1 MICNNEI
8 QKRRKRA
15 VFWVVELA
23 SGPTGSKFPAAELM
37 EKRDAQMRKLID
49 KICVFIFAVILAGLL
64 ITPGPGLCYAQEKPV
79 LCTDIKRGLVIL
91 ASFPD
96 IDPKI
101 GMDEVARRF
110 QRLDNY
116 VGEMSYGKASVMVE
130 FTEWIELPLPIAE
143 YSISSANL
151 KVDKSRVTK
160 LIQDSINEASEK
172 HDFSKYS
179 FMVIFMGA
187 RFREYGMIGLCGYPG
202 MLGWSEDTEFR
213 AKDGQRVPGG
223 VAIFTSQAHLGTLFH
238 DCAHVWGGVQNGKRA
253 VPCLYDHDIQQK
265 HPTRD
270 KGWENALINMGYWDP
285 MSCHMISPGSPP
297 PGISSW
303 TKIRLGWL
311 PQKKIYEADPD
322 LSPEIVLGPL
332 EDGTSDVLAVKIP
345 LTDETYYLIE
355 NRQKI
360 GIYDS
365 QLPGEGVLIMYAND
379 RVAECRHGR
388 APVKLMDADPKV
400 PWLNGAAF
408 SLPNKPKFVDNANNI
423 QVDLIEKVGSSYKI
437 KISRVK

>member
-1 MICNNEI
+1 MKRFLKMIVI
-8 QKRRKRA
+8 
-15 VFWVVELA
+15 
-23 SGPTGSKFPAAELM
+23 
-37 EKRDAQMRKLID
+37 
-49 KICVFIFAVILAGLL
+49 FIFAAAVLAISTAVLSDM
-64 ITPGPGLCYAQEKPV
+64 CDAAEKQV
-79 LCTDIKRGLVIL
+79 LNSDIKRGLVIL
-91 ASFPD
+91 VKFPD
-96 IDPKI
+96 VKPKI
-101 GMDEVARRF
+101 NMDEIIRRF
-110 QRLDNY
+110 QRLDHY
-116 VGEMSYGKASVMVE
+116 VGEMSYGKASVMVD
-130 FTEWIELPLPIAE
+130 FTEWIELPLSISE

-151 KVDKSRVTK
+151 KVDKSRVTR

-187 RFREYGMIGLCGYPG
+187 KFREYGMIGLCGYPG
-202 MLGWSEDTEFR
+202 MLGWSQDTRFV
-213 AKDGQRVPGG
+213 AKDGQVLPGG
-223 VAIFTSQAHLGTLFH
+223 VAIFTSQAHLGTMFH
-238 DCAHVWGGVQNGKRA
+238 DCAHVWGGVQNGKRV

-311 PQKKIYEADPD
+311 GTDKIMEADAD
-322 LSPEIVLGPL
+322 MSPEIVLAPL
-332 EDGTSDVLAVKIP
+332 EDGSSDVLAVKIP

-360 GIYDS
+360 GSYDS
-365 QLPGEGVLIMYAND
+365 QLPGEGVLIMYADD
-379 RVAECRHGR
+379 RIAECRHGR
-388 APVKLMDADPKV
+388 APVKLINADPKV

-408 SLPNKPKFVDNANNI
+408 SLPNKPKFVDSANNI
-423 QVDLIEKVGSSYKI
+423 QIALVEKIGSSYKI
-437 KISRVK
+437 KISRMK

>member
-1 MICNNEI
+1 MKRFLKMIVI
-8 QKRRKRA
+8 
-15 VFWVVELA
+15 
-23 SGPTGSKFPAAELM
+23 
-37 EKRDAQMRKLID
+37 
-49 KICVFIFAVILAGLL
+49 FIFAAAVLAISTAFLSD
-64 ITPGPGLCYAQEKPV
+64 ICDAEEKQV
-79 LCTDIKRGLVIL
+79 SNRDIKRGLVIL
-91 ASFPD
+91 VKFPD
-96 IDPKI
+96 VKPKI
-101 GMDEVARRF
+101 NMDEIIRRF
-110 QRLDNY
+110 QRLDHY
-116 VGEMSYGKASVMVE
+116 VGEMSYGKASVMVD
-130 FTEWIELPLPIAE
+130 FTEWIELPLPISE

-151 KVDKSRVTK
+151 KVDKSRVTR

-202 MLGWSEDTEFR
+202 MLGWSQDVRFI
-213 AKDGQRVPGG
+213 AKDGQSLPGG

-238 DCAHVWGGVQNGKRA
+238 DCAHVWGGVKNGKRV

-311 PQKKIYEADPD
+311 DTDKILEADPD
-322 LSPEIVLGPL
+322 ESSEIVLGPL
-332 EDGTSDVLAVKIP
+332 EDGSSDVLAVKIP

-360 GIYDS
+360 GSYDS

-408 SLPNKPKFVDNANNI
+408 SLPNKPNFVDSANNI
-423 QVDLIEKVGSSYKI
+423 QIELIEKIGSAYKI
-437 KISRVK
+437 KISRMK

>member
-1 MICNNEI
+1 MEAE
-8 QKRRKRA
+8 RV
-15 VFWVVELA
+15 VFWVVKLIP
-23 SGPTGSKFPAAELM
+23 GLTGIKFLKTELM
-37 EKRDAQMRKLID
+37 AKGDGQMRKPMN
-49 KICVFIFAVILAGLL
+49 KIVVFIFVVVLSGLL
-64 ITPGPGLCYAQEKPV
+64 IISVPGLCYAQEKPV
-79 LCTDIKRGLVIL
+79 LRTDIKRGLVIL

-101 GMDEVARRF
+101 GMDEIVRRF

-116 VGEMSYGKASVMVE
+116 VGEMSYGKASVMTD
-130 FTEWIELPLPIAE
+130 FTEWLELPFPISE
-143 YSISSANL
+143 YSISPVNL
-151 KVDKSRVTK
+151 KVDKSRVIK
-160 LIQDSINEASEK
+160 LIRDSIDEASEK
-172 HDFSKYS
+172 HVFSKYS

-187 RFREYGMIGLCGYPG
+187 KFRDYGMIGLCGYPG

-223 VAIFTSQAHLGTLFH
+223 VAIFTSQAHIGTLFH

-311 PQKKIYEADPD
+311 GADKIFEADPD
-322 LSPEIVLGPL
+322 ISPEIVLGPL
-332 EDGTSDVLAVKIP
+332 EDGSSDVLAVKIP

-360 GIYDS
+360 GSYDS

-408 SLPNKPKFVDNANNI
+408 SLPNKPKFVDKVNNI
-423 QVDLIEKVGSSYKI
+423 QIELIEKIGSSYKI
-437 KISRVK
+437 KISRVQ

>member
-1 MICNNEI
+1 
-8 QKRRKRA
+8 
-15 VFWVVELA
+15 
-23 SGPTGSKFPAAELM
+23 M
-37 EKRDAQMRKLID
+37 EKRDGQMRKPID
-49 KICVFIFAVILAGLL
+49 KIVVFIFAIILAGLL
-64 ITPGPGLCYAQEKPV
+64 ITPGPGLCNAEEKQV
-79 LCTDIKRGLVIL
+79 LNRDMKRGLVIL
-91 ASFPD
+91 VKFPD
-96 IDPKI
+96 VKPKI
-101 GMDEVARRF
+101 YMDEIIRRF
-110 QRLDNY
+110 QRLDHY
-116 VGEMSYGKASVMVE
+116 VGEMSYGRASVMVD
-130 FTEWIELPLPIAE
+130 FTEWIELPLPISE
-143 YSISSANL
+143 YSISPANL
-151 KVDKSRVTK
+151 KVDKSRVTM

-202 MLGWSEDTEFR
+202 MLGWSQEVRFI
-213 AKDGQRVPGG
+213 AKDGQSLPGG

-238 DCAHVWGGVQNGKRA
+238 DCAHVWGGVRNGKRV

-311 PQKKIYEADPD
+311 GTDKIFEADPD
-322 LSPEIVLGPL
+322 MSPEIVIAPL
-332 EDGTSDVLAVKIP
+332 EDGSSDVLAVKIP

-360 GIYDS
+360 GSYDS
-365 QLPGEGVLIMYAND
+365 QLPGDGVLIMYADD
-379 RVAECRHGR
+379 RIAECRHGR
-388 APVKLMDADPKV
+388 SPVKLMDADPKV

-423 QVDLIEKVGSSYKI
+423 QIELVSKVGSSYKI
-437 KISRVK
+437 KVSRMR

>member
-1 MICNNEI
+1 
-8 QKRRKRA
+8 
-15 VFWVVELA
+15 VP
-23 SGPTGSKFPAAELM
+23 GPTGSKFPAAELM
-37 EKRDAQMRKLID
+37 EKRDGQMRKPLD
-49 KICVFIFAVILAGLL
+49 KIVVFIFAIILAGLL
-64 ITPGPGLCYAQEKPV
+64 ITPGPALCDAQEKPS
-79 LCTDIKRGLVIL
+79 LRTDIKRGLVIL
-91 ASFPD
+91 TRFPD
-96 IDPKI
+96 VKPKI
-101 GMDEVARRF
+101 NMDEIIRRF
-110 QRLDNY
+110 QRLDHY
-116 VGEMSYGKASVMVE
+116 VGEMSYGKAAVIVD
-130 FTEWIELPLPIAE
+130 FTEWIELPLSISE
-143 YSISSANL
+143 YSISPANL
-151 KVDKSRVTK
+151 KVDKSRVTR
-160 LIQDSINEASEK
+160 LIQDSINKASEK

-202 MLGWSEDTEFR
+202 MLGWSQDIRFI
-213 AKDGQRVPGG
+213 AKDGQSLPGG

-238 DCAHVWGGVQNGKRA
+238 DCAHVWGGVKNGKRV

-311 PQKKIYEADPD
+311 DTDKILEADPD
-322 LSPEIVLGPL
+322 ESSEIVLGPL
-332 EDGTSDVLAVKIP
+332 EDGSSDVLAVKIP

-360 GIYDS
+360 GSYDS

-379 RVAECRHGR
+379 RIAECRHGR

-400 PWLNGAAF
+400 LWLNGAAF
-408 SLPNKPKFVDNANNI
+408 SLPNKPKFVDNSNNI
-423 QVDLIEKVGSSYKI
+423 QIELIEKIGSSYKI
-437 KISRVK
+437 KISRMK

>member
-1 MICNNEI
+1 MP
-8 QKRRKRA
+8 
-15 VFWVVELA
+15 
-23 SGPTGSKFPAAELM
+23 GPTGSKFPAAELM
-37 EKRDAQMRKLID
+37 EKRDGQMRKPLD
-49 KICVFIFAVILAGLL
+49 KIVVFIFAIILAGLL
-64 ITPGPGLCYAQEKPV
+64 ITPGRGLCYAEEKPS
-79 LCTDIKRGLVIL
+79 LRTDIKRGLVL
-91 ASFPD
+91 LVRFPD
-96 IDPKI
+96 VKPKI
-101 GMDEVARRF
+101 NMDEIIRRF
-110 QRLDNY
+110 QRLDHY
-116 VGEMSYGKASVMVE
+116 VGEMSYGKVSMMVE
-130 FTEWIELPLPIAE
+130 FSEWIELPLSISE
-143 YSISSANL
+143 YSISPANL

-172 HDFSKYS
+172 YDFSKYS

-202 MLGWSEDTEFR
+202 MLGWSQDFR
-213 AKDGQRVPGG
+213 FIAKDGQSLPGG

-238 DCAHVWGGVQNGKRA
+238 DCAHVWGGVKNGKRV

-311 PQKKIYEADPD
+311 GTDKILEADPEM
-322 LSPEIVLGPL
+322 SPEVVLGPL
-332 EDGTSDVLAVKIP
+332 EDGSSDVLAVKII
-345 LTDETYYLIE
+345 LTKETYYLIE

-360 GIYDS
+360 GSYDS

-379 RVAECRHGR
+379 RIAECRHGR

-400 PWLNGAAF
+400 LWLNGAAF
-408 SLPNKPKFVDNANNI
+408 SLPNKPKFVDSSNNI
-423 QVDLIEKVGSSYKI
+423 QIELMEKIGSSYKI
-437 KISRVK
+437 KISRMK

>member
-1 MICNNEI
+1 
-8 QKRRKRA
+8 
-15 VFWVVELA
+15 
-23 SGPTGSKFPAAELM
+23 M

-238 DCAHVWGGVQNGKRA
+238 DCAHVWGGVKNGRRV

-297 PGISSW
+297 PRISSW

-332 EDGTSDVLAVKIP
+332 EDGSSDVLAVKIP

-400 PWLNGAAF
+400 LWLNGAAF
-408 SLPNKPKFVDNANNI
+408 SLPNKPKFVDSSNNI
-423 QVDLIEKVGSSYKI
+423 QIELMEKIGSSYKI
-437 KISRVK
+437 KISRMK

>member
-1 MICNNEI
+1 
-8 QKRRKRA
+8 
-15 VFWVVELA
+15 
-23 SGPTGSKFPAAELM
+23 
-37 EKRDAQMRKLID
+37 MRMTMD
-49 KICVFIFAVILAGLL
+49 KMVVFIFAIVLSGLL
-64 ITPGPGLCYAQEKPV
+64 ITSGPGLCNAQEMPALRK
-79 LCTDIKRGLVIL
+79 DIKRGLVIL

-101 GMDEVARRF
+101 GMDEIIRRF
-110 QRLDNY
+110 QRLDHY
-116 VGEMSYGKASVMVE
+116 VGEMSYGKASVMVD
-130 FTEWIELPLPIAE
+130 FTEWFQLPFPMTE

-151 KVDKSRVTK
+151 KVDKSRVTR
-160 LIQDSINEASEK
+160 LIRDSIDAASEK

-187 RFREYGMIGLCGYPG
+187 KFREYGMIGLCGYPG
-202 MLGWSEDTEFR
+202 MLGWSQDTEFR
-213 AKDGQRVPGG
+213 AKDGQLLPGG

-238 DCAHVWGGVQNGKRA
+238 DCAHVWGGVQNGKRV

-311 PQKKIYEADPD
+311 TQDKIYEADPD
-322 LSPEIVLGPL
+322 GSPEIVLGPL
-332 EDGTSDVLAVKIP
+332 EDGSSDILAVRIR

-360 GIYDS
+360 GSFDS
-365 QLPGEGVLIMYAND
+365 QLPGEGILIMYADD
-379 RVAECRHGR
+379 RIAECRHGK
-388 APVKLMDADPKV
+388 APVKLINADPKV
-400 PWLNGAAF
+400 PWLKGAAF
-408 SLPNKPKFVDNANNI
+408 TLPNKPKFVDNANNI
-423 QVDLIEKVGSSYKI
+423 QIELTEKIGSSYKI
-437 KISRVK
+437 KISRMR

>member
-1 MICNNEI
+1 MMKRMNNI
-8 QKRRKRA
+8 
-15 VFWVVELA
+15 
-23 SGPTGSKFPAAELM
+23 P
-37 EKRDAQMRKLID
+37 
-49 KICVFIFAVILAGLL
+49 VFILLIVLSGLL
-64 ITPGPGLCYAQEKPV
+64 ITSGPGLCYAQEKPV
-79 LCTDIKRGLVIL
+79 LRKDIKRGLVIL
-91 ASFPD
+91 ARFPD
-96 IDPKI
+96 IKPKI
-101 GMDEVARRF
+101 GIDEIVRRF

-116 VGEMSYGKASVMVE
+116 VGEMSYGKASVMVD
-130 FTEWIELPLPIAE
+130 FTEWCELPLPISE
-143 YSISSANL
+143 YSISPVNL
-151 KVDKSRVTK
+151 KVDKSRVIK
-160 LIQDSINEASEK
+160 LIRDSIDEASEK

-179 FMVIFMGA
+179 FIVIFMGA
-187 RFREYGMIGLCGYPG
+187 KFSEYGMIGLCGYPG
-202 MLGWSEDTEFR
+202 MLGWSEESEFK

-238 DCAHVWGGVQNGKRA
+238 DCAHVWGGVRNGKRV

-311 PQKKIYEADPD
+311 GTDKILEADPD
-322 LSPEIVLGPL
+322 MSPEVVLDPL
-332 EDGTSDVLAVKIP
+332 EDGSSDALAVKIT
-345 LTDETYYLIE
+345 LTEETYYLIE

-360 GIYDS
+360 GSYDT

-379 RVAECRHGR
+379 GIAECRHGR

-400 PWLNGAAF
+400 LWLNGAAF
-408 SLPNKPKFVDNANNI
+408 SLPNKPKFVDSSNNI
-423 QVDLIEKVGSSYKI
+423 QIELIEKIGSSYKI
-437 KISRVK
+437 KVSRVK

>member
-1 MICNNEI
+1 MKRMNNI
-8 QKRRKRA
+8 
-15 VFWVVELA
+15 
-23 SGPTGSKFPAAELM
+23 P
-37 EKRDAQMRKLID
+37 
-49 KICVFIFAVILAGLL
+49 VFILLIVLSGLL
-64 ITPGPGLCYAQEKPV
+64 ITSGPGLCYAQEKPV
-79 LCTDIKRGLVIL
+79 LLTDIKRGLVIL

-96 IDPKI
+96 IKPKI
-101 GMDEVARRF
+101 GMDEIVRRF
-110 QRLDNY
+110 QRLNNY
-116 VGEMSYGKASVMVE
+116 VGEMSYGKASVMTD
-130 FTEWIELPLPIAE
+130 FTEWLELPFPISE
-143 YSISSANL
+143 YSISPVNL
-151 KVDKSRVTK
+151 KVDKSRVIK
-160 LIQDSINEASEK
+160 LIRDSIDEASEK

-187 RFREYGMIGLCGYPG
+187 KFREYGMIGLCGYPG
-202 MLGWSEDTEFR
+202 MLGWSEETEFK

-238 DCAHVWGGVQNGKRA
+238 DCTHVWGGVRNGKRV

-311 PQKKIYEADPD
+311 TQDKIYEADPD

-332 EDGTSDVLAVKIP
+332 EDGSSDVLAVKIR
-345 LTDETYYLIE
+345 LTDEKYYLIE

-360 GIYDS
+360 GSYDS
-365 QLPGEGVLIMYAND
+365 QLPGEGVLILYAD
-379 RVAECRHGR
+379 DSVAECRHGR
-388 APVKLMDADPKV
+388 APVKLMDADPSV

-408 SLPNKPKFVDNANNI
+408 SLPKKPKFVDSVNNI
-423 QVDLIEKVGSSYKI
+423 QIELIEKVGPSYKI
-437 KISRVK
+437 KISRVQ

>member
-1 MICNNEI
+1 MSEGFAG
-8 QKRRKRA
+8 KRETQMKRY
-15 VFWVVELA
+15 
-23 SGPTGSKFPAAELM
+23 M
-37 EKRDAQMRKLID
+37 KRSVIL
-49 KICVFIFAVILAGLL
+49 IFAAAVAAFTATAGL
-64 ITPGPGLCYAQEKPV
+64 GMCDAEEKQV
-79 LCTDIKRGLVIL
+79 LNRDIKRGLVMLIK
-91 ASFPD
+91 FPGQ
-96 IDPKI
+96 DPKI
-101 GMDEVARRF
+101 GMDEIVRRF

-116 VGEMSYGKASVMVE
+116 VGEMSYGNALVMTD
-130 FTEWIELPLPIAE
+130 FTEWLELPLPISE
-143 YSISSANL
+143 YSISPVNL
-151 KVDKSRVTK
+151 KVDKTRVIK
-160 LIQDSINEASEK
+160 LIRDSIDAASEK

-187 RFREYGMIGLCGYPG
+187 KFRDYGMIGLCGYPG
-202 MLGWSEDTEFR
+202 MLGWSQDIEFR
-213 AKDGQRVPGG
+213 AKDGQLLPGG

-238 DCAHVWGGVQNGKRA
+238 DCAHVWGGVKNGKRA

-322 LSPEIVLGPL
+322 LCPEIVLGPL
-332 EDGTSDVLAVKIP
+332 EDGSSDVLAVKIP

-360 GIYDS
+360 GSYDS
-365 QLPGEGVLIMYAND
+365 QLPGGGVLIMYAND
-379 RVAECRHGR
+379 RIAECRHGR
-388 APVKLMDADPKV
+388 APVKLMDSDPSV

-408 SLPNKPKFVDNANNI
+408 SLPRKPKFVDNAKNI
-423 QVDLIEKVGSSYKI
+423 QIELIEKVGSSYKI

>member
-1 MICNNEI
+1 M
-8 QKRRKRA
+8 KR
-15 VFWVVELA
+15 F
-23 SGPTGSKFPAAELM
+23 
-37 EKRDAQMRKLID
+37 I
-49 KICVFIFAVILAGLL
+49 KIIVILIFAAAVSEFTAAGSG
-64 ITPGPGLCYAQEKPV
+64 ICDAEEKQV
-79 LCTDIKRGLVIL
+79 MNRDIKRGLVMLIK
-91 ASFPD
+91 FPGQ
-96 IDPKI
+96 DPKI
-101 GMDEVARRF
+101 GMDEIVRRF

-116 VGEMSYGKASVMVE
+116 VAEMSYGNASVMTD
-130 FTEWIELPLPIAE
+130 FTEWLELPFPISE
-143 YSISSANL
+143 YSISPVNL
-151 KVDKSRVTK
+151 KVDKSRVIK
-160 LIQDSINEASEK
+160 LIRDSIDKASEK

-187 RFREYGMIGLCGYPG
+187 KFRDYGMIGLCGYPG

-238 DCAHVWGGVQNGKRA
+238 DCAHVWGGVKNGKRA

-322 LSPEIVLGPL
+322 VSPEIVLGPL
-332 EDGTSDVLAVKIP
+332 EDGSSDVLAVKIP

-360 GIYDS
+360 GSYDS

-379 RVAECRHGR
+379 RIAECRHGR
-388 APVKLMDADPKV
+388 APVKLMDSDPSV

-408 SLPNKPKFVDNANNI
+408 SLPRKPKFVDDVNKI
-423 QVDLIEKVGSSYKI
+423 QIDLIEKVGSSYKI
-437 KISRVK
+437 KISRLR